1 MATESSEVSNR
12 EFHGRTAIVTGGAT
26 EIGRAIAITPATRGA
41 NVVIGSRVKDRLVEL
56 ISSEQG
62 NAIFVETDVA
72 DGVAVKS
79 MVDHAIDRFGSLD
92 MLVNNSGIETEEG
105 PDGPS
110 EADWDRMFATNGGC
124 QIVCVRGAVG
134 S

>member
-1 MATESSEVSNR
+1 MAIKSSEVSNR

-26 EIGRAIAITPATRGA
+26 GIGRAIAINLATRGA
-41 NVVIGSRVKDRLVEL
+41 NVVIGSRVKDRSILLVDL

-79 MVDHAIDRFGSLD
+79 MVDHAVDRFGSLD

-105 PDGPS
+105 SDGPS
-110 EADWDRMFATNGGC
+110 EADWDRMSRYAGILC
-124 QIVCVRGAVG
+124 LMP
-134 S
+134 

>member
-1 MATESSEVSNR
+1 MATKSSEVSNR
-12 EFHGRTAIVTGGAT
+12 EFNDRTAIVTGGAT
-26 EIGRAIAITPATRGA
+26 GIGRYIAINLANRGA
-41 NVVIGSRVKDRLVEL
+41 NVVIGSRVKDRSILLVDL

-62 NAIFVETDVA
+62 NTIFVETDVA

-92 MLVNNSGIETEEG
+92 MLVNNSGIQTEEG

-110 EADWDRMFATNGGC
+110 EAD
-124 QIVCVRGAVG
+124 
-134 S
+134 